1 MKEGTGVYI
10 LIFTQTNCFLV
21 LEPPKLL
28 PLSFGTSVMNEG
40 EFAQVSCIVRQ
51 GDQPLTISW
60 SFHGSNI
67 TSELGITTMPTG
79 PMGSLLMIPLV
90 GHRHRGTYTC
100 KASNIA
106 GVRSQSVDLNVN
118 GRDQFSGG
126 RWKYIIH
133 PLPSPINLNFPF
145 HFRTT
150 GNVTPLVW
158 RRSNE

>member
-1 MKEGTGVYI
+1 M
-10 LIFTQTNCFLV
+10 FHF

-28 PLSFGTSVMNEG
+28 PLSFGTSVFNEG
-40 EFAQVSCIVRQ
+40 DFAQVSCIVRQ
-51 GDQPLTISW
+51 GDQPLAISW

-106 GVRSQSVDLNVN
+106 GVRTQSVDLNVN
-118 GRDQFSGG
+118 GRDQSTGG
-126 RWKYIIH
+126 RWKYFIH
-133 PLPSPINLNFPF
+133 AILSAINLNFPF